1 MELWTDSDV
10 LEGGVGGRVG
20 EEEIREDEGVDGE
33 DLEARGGR
41 EEVGREGGA
50 VEKRRSSRFVYF
62 GEEDVLKRGSEV
74 VEEILE
80 SDEDGV
86 EDEML
91 FFAVANEELEGEL
104 DEVRKVS
111 GRRK

>member
-62 GEEDVLKRGSEV
+62 GEEDVLKRGSEI

-80 SDEDGV
+80 E
-86 EDEML
+86 
-91 FFAVANEELEGEL
+91 
-104 DEVRKVS
+104 RR
-111 GRRK
+111 GRCRRRDVVLRRRERRTRG